1 MAEGSKPDERIAPR
15 APRAAGEAAA
25 PFEGRDES
33 SCTCG
38 GEMEEAAAPCEEAA
52 APARPD
58 GAEGHAAEAP
68 RAKRAP
74 LSAAQKAGV
83 GVAAALSVAL
93 IAVSA
98 YFVAAPAAEG
108 SRAGDLLA
116 TTQEAEPS
124 APADEPAADDPQ
136 PAEEPG
142 GADAAA
148 TGDAAGAGSSGPAAE
163 AVPCL
168 PLRLPPH
175 SRPPS
180 P

>member
-1 MAEGSKPDERIAPR
+1 MAEGTTALERIAPR

-25 PFEGRDES
+25 PVEGRDES

-38 GEMEEAAAPCEEAA
+38 GETEGAPAPCEEAA

-58 GAEGHAAEAP
+58 GAEGHAVAAP

-74 LSAAQKAGV
+74 LRAAQKAGV

-124 APADEPAADDPQ
+124 APADEPVADDPQ

-148 TGDAAGAGSSGPAAE
+148 RC
-163 AVPCL
+163 VPV
-168 PLRLPPH
+168 RVPPR

-180 P
+180 PLV

>member
-1 MAEGSKPDERIAPR
+1 MAEGNKPDERIAPR

-38 GEMEEAAAPCEEAA
+38 GETEGAPAPCEEAA

-58 GAEGHAAEAP
+58 GAEGHAVEAP

-93 IAVSA
+93 IALG
-98 YFVAAPAAEG
+98 VAIYYPFFRAWERQVLAEE
-108 SRAGDLLA
+108 RAD
-116 TTQEAEPS
+116 EAE
-124 APADEPAADDPQ
+124 AA
-136 PAEEPG
+136 
-142 GADAAA
+142 
-148 TGDAAGAGSSGPAAE
+148 
-163 AVPCL
+163 
-168 PLRLPPH
+168 
-175 SRPPS
+175 
-180 P
+180 